1 MEDSPSWHGSLKLS
15 KDDLIEALKQL
26 GASEN
31 EIEAYLK

>member
-1 MEDSPSWHGSLKLS
+1 MEDSPSWHGSLKG
-15 KDDLIEALKQL
+15 KNDLIEALKQL